1 MNHVIDFAVGAVLG
15 GLLLSAAWGLFWLGV
30 GSIGFSRGTCGWRV
44 AFNGM
49 TVAVVPLLL
58 AWGVVSFGGGISPP
72 QTPFFLGLATMPMLL
87 LGLGLRPVPDGRRAG
102 AQMLEGVRH
111 LMDELLGAHHHCD
124 GCGDQHDPR
133 QSGG

>member
-30 GSIGFSRGTCGWRV
+30 GSIGFTRGTCGWRV

-58 AWGVVSFGGGISPP
+58 AWG
-72 QTPFFLGLATMPMLL
+72 L
-87 LGLGLRPVPDGRRAG
+87 
-102 AQMLEGVRH
+102 
-111 LMDELLGAHHHCD
+111 
-124 GCGDQHDPR
+124 
-133 QSGG
+133 